1 VNEKLI
7 FIYKETEVPTPAKSS
22 PIDQYI
28 YIFRKIYWLMNFDFT
43 PYVLAPI
50 LDLLWAAHKR
60 ELHNDTNPILQLFVK
75 IVNNLMILKVTGFV

>member
-1 VNEKLI
+1 
-7 FIYKETEVPTPAKSS
+7 
-22 PIDQYI
+22 
-28 YIFRKIYWLMNFDFT
+28 MNFDFT

-75 IVNNLMILKVTGFV
+75 NLLFVCPK